1 MAFMELGIKTKVD
14 LQGVEQLKKS
24 LAELKTTMAD
34 PEGHFLSAGLKPEE
48 VQKTTQA
55 VHTLEKALT
64 SAYNVKLNSIDTVKF
79 NQELKKSNMNVTS
92 LYKDLSRLGA
102 EGQSAFLRV
111 AQANLT
117 FGKSVH
123 KTNKLV
129 QDMKETMANTVRW
142 GISSSIWNKMLEAVS
157 QAFTYVKGLDKDLND
172 IRIVTGK
179 SADQME
185 RFAKQANKAA
195 KDLAVSTRDYT
206 QGALIYYQQG
216 LSDKEVETRTN
227 ITAKASNITGQDMST
242 VSEQLTAVWNG
253 YQVAN
258 QAAKEGMDVY
268 ERYVDKM
275 TAVAAS
281 TASDL
286 EEQATAMSKV
296 ASAAYSMGVG
306 FDELNAQ
313 ISTIVSVTR
322 QAPESVGTALKTIY
336 ARLGDL
342 QVDGVDEFGV
352 SLGDVSGKLQTMG
365 IEVMDSNGQMRE
377 MDEVMTEVAAKW
389 DTWTDA
395 QKQAAAVA
403 MAGKRQYNNLI
414 ALFDNWDMYGESL
427 KTSMESAGTLS
438 EQQSIALDSLENKME
453 KMQTSA
459 EKFYDALF
467 DEQSVGGLVDGL
479 TTIVD
484 LLGSLTQGLG
494 GLKTIL
500 PLVGGMMLKFFSK
513 DIANSLTDSFQQSA
527 LIAKNLSD
535 DKAKSENAYQYGKE
549 HLYLREDTKGMTEK
563 EKHQYKL
570 GADQSQKMVNLRQ
583 QFMPF
588 KSKMTDEQLNRANI
602 MMDNQVAAGELVV
615 KYREQEENLLAN
627 NMALQI
633 SNEKKEKYLKLQQ
646 MSLEIEKNEA
656 EYLQKKQEKQ
666 DKIKQLEED
675 AVKVQDKLYQQLQDK
690 EISYTDQYM
699 SEEYLER
706 QYLDEDDLEQRRK
719 YKEELEKINADIR
732 KVNYS
737 ATGEKKYKDSLRE
750 YEKLS
755 QQEDFKK
762 DKIDIETI
770 EKRQVTSKGLS
781 EQFLNDYPIA
791 ESSATISTRTAVD
804 KEIEGSNAQQISAI
818 SDLVQ
823 KKDLGQGDE
832 ETTGKIIEEYSAALK
847 KLKEEGKSTEEVIE
861 EMIDIFEDDELSPED
876 FEKIAEA
883 MENEQKAAKKL
894 EKQLEKTFDD
904 FIEENDTVKELL
916 KDNEDLTYDLRKRFV
931 QLTKSGKTT
940 SEAFKMV
947 GEELGAS
954 SEQMTEVI
962 QKYAEMEAAEKQA
975 KEEQQAFQEEMDM
988 QSAVEGATQAVSGIT
1003 SMVGG
1008 VQGVIS
1014 AFQAASDAS
1023 LDSTERMKASLMG
1036 LGASIPMLI
1045 QGYQSL
1051 IGGIR
1056 TFAGVTNEAT
1066 IAETLHGMKMKANN
1080 ILGQFLTKTKMGQII
1095 AEKLGIVVKTAD
1107 TVATSANTGATAAN
1121 TVATKNQT
1129 AANYELLVSMGP
1141 IMWII
1146 MAIIA
1151 ALAILVVSIIA
1162 ITKSISDNTD
1172 KLVDNA
1178 AASEKDLE
1186 EKKALTEAAREE
1198 KQAIEDVT
1206 SAYEDLA
1213 KQYEDGAISIEELK
1227 TKTYD
1232 LCMQYDLEDLAVKA
1246 LTSSYADLNEVMRE
1260 AQIESDKA
1268 LKASLEAEEDARNKN
1283 LAAQFAANN
1292 NADYGSRFDNGGK
1305 TIDISDFGDEI
1316 GWTVANAF
1324 SGGWSGTIREALSAD
1339 SFGEG
1344 LGKVG
1349 LHLATAGMSSLVTG
1363 DSTEQKQTQELAE
1376 TLKQF
1381 GVIVPED
1388 GQIDAES
1395 FFKAASRNYDEM
1407 LTELQKLDADE
1418 AELLIKALADN
1429 KDEIAAN
1436 TAAIKE
1442 QDELTKGII
1451 LAESY
1456 EEDDISSVIEYNTE
1470 LERLTKELIKE
1481 NETEGYYTGTEE
1493 EIREQAYADA
1503 EKFLRQFSNANK
1515 WQQQDKIIELLQGA
1529 KKQNSGNY
1537 KTTELATT
1545 LEDASLAE
1553 RQFIQE
1559 NIDLV
1564 VRYDSLDEALEEY
1577 KDTIAFMNS
1586 KNFAV
1591 EIKTILEDK
1600 EITQE
1605 KIDELYDNYTDFA
1618 EKTGIDKKT
1627 FEIMDYNEQTTATMN
1642 YYLKTQKAAI
1652 DTKDAVIA
1660 ARKEELAAVTK
1671 EYEEAQEKQRQIKQA
1686 EMLNMLDDVT
1696 DTSKLVTK
1704 VEVAGDYAPY
1714 IEEKQFTME
1723 DVYGMIDKHGA
1734 TLSSMSDQEIQELG
1748 FTSKEYQEK
1757 LGFSEEDMQV
1767 LEAYLNTG
1775 NDAIS
1780 NLKTYFNTKEEA
1792 LELGTEE
1799 IESYENAIK
1808 SLKESIE
1815 TAEAASITYAE
1826 HQEEFLA
1833 KLEANNDSIDSLQ
1846 GSYSDLID
1854 IVSEYNN
1861 QGFLTIDTMQKLINM
1876 DSDTLAALQW
1886 DKATNSLSLNTE
1898 YMKNNLVAK
1907 LEDTKATIQ
1916 QEGTTKLL
1924 ALATDDHSFS
1934 TRMNT
1939 LAQKLNADASLDAAL
1954 TAQESAELWAEAAST
1969 IGGTSG
1975 EAALVVEETNKKLQ
1989 MVQNTIDEIKKNP
2002 FSMIT
2007 GDIIDPDD
2015 LDKLEDVLDRY
2026 WEINHVLSK
2035 IERTMEDLE
2044 RIQSKLH
2051 GQELIDSLKT
2061 ENKLIE
2067 EQNEGYK
2074 KLLEEQQE
2082 EADELEG
2089 KLSHLGVDFY
2099 DNGEIANYEQA
2110 MEEALNRYNAIAGSG
2125 NYSAETKEKAKEE
2138 YEKFKEYMERYD
2150 ELYYEEMEDTRDK
2163 IEENKMAIL
2172 ENNLEAFEVELEVK
2186 LERQQFERDWNDFK
2200 KELDSDFTLEFEN
2213 LDPTL
2218 EALQKN
2224 IGTYTSEDGVLQAN
2238 LDAIK
2243 QVGEEILKLDA
2254 GEESVMFTSISEA
2267 QEKLKELVENSQS
2280 DALDLKDLYEE
2291 AWDTYIEGINQ
2302 AAEKFEKITSE
2313 HERIS
2318 EQLEY
2323 EQELIELIY
2332 GEEAYSKMNN
2342 LYKAQEQNTL
2352 AQVNHF
2358 KSQVDMWQEF
2368 YDNAEEGSADQARYY
2383 ELLNEAQSSL
2393 NESLT
2398 TYIDLLKNDYLN
2410 TINLILQNFENGIS
2424 NGSSFDD
2431 MSEEWEKMKEKS
2443 DKYFDS
2449 IESLYE
2455 VQKFANTMQMGINDT
2470 TSIKNQQK
2478 LQALYDKEI
2487 AYLKEKENLTQYDLD
2502 AAEARYQIALKEIAL
2517 EDAQNAK
2524 NSMKLTRGADGNWSY
2539 QYVADQDDILAKQQ
2553 DLSSSYNDLYQLAN
2567 TAYEENLKSMV
2578 DLQQWYLEKGQ
2589 EIASNDTLTEEQK
2602 QIKFDELR
2610 TQYLDKY
2617 KLLAEENTL
2626 YRNHLNE
2633 ASAAMML
2640 NIYNQDQTAYES
2652 MTEEEK
2658 ALTDGLKLANITS
2671 FSELQEAIEGN
2682 YDGIQTKAETVM
2694 SETLDSWDSGAQSI
2708 ADKWNKD
2715 DGESVKAQV
2724 TQSIDAMKTAWI
2736 EYQESVEIGAEQ
2748 AGESVK
2754 NLGEDYSEVT
2764 SQVKE
2769 LENATSNLVTKT
2781 KDQLTE
2787 YQSTIAGVKTA
2798 WGNVKENISTALT
2811 EAQKYFS
2818 YIGKFKG
2825 EDYNV
2830 PDPKNITE
2838 GNNDGYTTPPPLGS
2852 DGGSGDGGDNGDEK
2866 PTEPRE
2872 INVMA
2877 SSTGGTIRKL
2887 TLTEEQKNQYSIES
2901 NGNGVYSFRDKNTGS
2916 ASYFINKDDYQ
2927 YLKELGYTSNFGAK
2941 SSSPQYV
2948 NMDINDALKIG
2959 VNGYEYLGYGY
2970 KLRLKNG
2977 QTYTYMG
2984 ITTPELTGLSVTE
2997 AISKIRVRE
3006 NQKNLASLDTGGYTG
3021 DWGTTD
3027 GRLAV
3032 LHQKELVLNQA
3043 DTKNILSAVQT
3054 VRDISS
3060 SLEAGIMNKL
3070 SAMIGGLSNLTQL
3083 NYNPVIAD
3091 SGSSTENI
3099 FNITAE
3105 FPNADSVET
3114 IQAAILNLPNIA
3126 SQYIAEHK
3134 K

>member
-14 LQGVEQLKKS
+14 LQGIEQLKKS
-24 LAELKTTMAD
+24 LTELKTTMSN

-48 VQKTTQA
+48 VQRTTQA
-55 VHTLEKALT
+55 VHTLERALT
-64 SAYNVKLNSIDTVKF
+64 SAYNVKLNSIDTAKF

-185 RFAKQANKAA
+185 RFAKQANRAA

-206 QGALIYYQQG
+206 QGALLYYQQG

-227 ITAKASNITGQDMST
+227 ITAKASNVTGQDMST

-258 QAAKEGMDVY
+258 QAAKEGIDVY

-275 TAVAAS
+275 AAVAAS

-365 IEVMDSNGQMRE
+365 VEVMDSNGQMRE
-377 MDEVMTEVAAKW
+377 MDEVMTEVAGKW
-389 DTWTDA
+389 NTWTDA

-414 ALFDNWDMYGESL
+414 ALFDNWDMYGDSL

-438 EQQSIALDSLENKME
+438 EQQNIAVESLEKKME
-453 KMQTSA
+453 RMKTAA
-459 EKFYDALF
+459 ENFYDALF

-535 DKAKSENAYQYGKE
+535 DKAKSENAYKYGKD
-549 HLYLREDTKGMTEK
+549 HLYLREDTRGMTEK
-563 EKHQYKL
+563 EKHQYEL

-588 KSKMTDEQLNRANI
+588 KSKMTDDQLDRANA
-602 MMDNQVAAGELVV
+602 MMDNQAAAGDLVV
-615 KYREQEENLLAN
+615 KYREQEENLLSSN
-627 NMALQI
+627 IALQV
-633 SNEKKEKYLKLQQ
+633 STEKKEQYLKLQQ

-666 DKIKQLEED
+666 E
-675 AVKVQDKLYQQLQDK
+675 KLNQLQEK
-690 EISYTDQYM
+690 ANKAKNQ
-699 SEEYLER
+699 
-706 QYLDEDDLEQRRK
+706 
-719 YKEELEKINADIR
+719 EELEEINADIK
-732 KVNYS
+732 KVNY
-737 ATGEKKYKDSLRE
+737 AHTGEKKYKDSLQE
-750 YEKLS
+750 YEDLS
-755 QQEDFKK
+755 QQKDFKK
-762 DKIDIETI
+762 DEVDIDTI
-770 EKRQVTSKGLS
+770 EKRQGISKGLS
-781 EQFLNDYPIA
+781 EQFLSNYPLA
-791 ESSATISTRTAVD
+791 ESSQTIRTRTAVD
-804 KEIEGSNAQQISAI
+804 SEIGEAYSEQFSAI
-818 SDLVQ
+818 SDLIIS
-823 KKDLGQGDE
+823 KDLGMDAEGDR
-832 ETTGKIIEEYSAALK
+832 TNTDAIIEEYTNAFIQLK
-847 KLKEEGKSTEEVIE
+847 KEGKSTKEVIE
-861 EMIDIFEDDELSPED
+861 GLMEAFGNDKDKISAED
-876 FEKIAEA
+876 FEDLAKA
-883 MENEQKAAKKL
+883 MDKENAAARKL
-894 EKQLEKTFDD
+894 ERQLEKTFDD
-904 FIEENDTVKELL
+904 FIEENDAVKDLL

-931 QLTKSGKTT
+931 QLSKSGKTT
-940 SEAFKMV
+940 SEAFKMI

-962 QKYAEMEAAEKQA
+962 QKYAEMEAAEKAA

-1003 SMVGG
+1003 TMVGG

-1036 LGASIPMLI
+1036 LGASIPMLV

-1095 AEKLGIVVKTAD
+1095 AEKLGITVKTAD
-1107 TVATSANTGATAAN
+1107 TVATGINTGATAAN
-1121 TVATKNQT
+1121 TVATQNQT
-1129 AANYELLVSMGP
+1129 VANYELLVSMGP

-1162 ITKSISDNTD
+1162 ITKAISDNTD
-1172 KLVDNA
+1172 KLVENA

-1268 LKASLEAEEDARNKN
+1268 LKASLEAEEEARNKN

-1292 NADYGSRFDNGGK
+1292 NADYSSRFDNGGK

-1316 GWTVANAF
+1316 GWNIANVF

-1363 DSTEQKQTQELAE
+1363 DSTEQKQSQELAE
-1376 TLKQF
+1376 TLEQF
-1381 GVIVPED
+1381 GVVLTEE
-1388 GQIDAES
+1388 GQIDSES

-1503 EKFLRQFSNANK
+1503 EKFLRQFSNASK
-1515 WQQQDKIIELLQGA
+1515 WQQQDKIIELLQSA

-1627 FEIMDYNEQTTATMN
+1627 FETMDYNEQTTATMN

-1696 DTSKLVTK
+1696 DTSKLVAK

-1734 TLSSMSDQEIQELG
+1734 TLSSMSDQEIQELK
-1748 FTSKEYQEK
+1748 FAPKETQEK

-1815 TAEAASITYAE
+1815 IADAASITYAD

-1846 GSYSDLID
+1846 GNYSDLID

-1989 MVQNTIDEIKKNP
+1989 MVQSTIDEIKKNP

-2007 GDIIDPDD
+2007 GDIVDPDD

-2026 WEINHVLSK
+2026 WEINHALGK

-2044 RIQSKLH
+2044 RIQDKLH

-2067 EQNEGYK
+2067 EQSEGYK

-2172 ENNLEAFEVELEVK
+2172 ENNLEIFEVELEVK
-2186 LERQQFERDWNDFK
+2186 LDDKQFERDWNDFK

-2213 LDPTL
+2213 LDPVL
-2218 EALQKN
+2218 GALQEN

-2254 GEESVMFTSISEA
+2254 GEESVMFNSISEA
-2267 QEKLKELVENSQS
+2267 QEKLKELIENSQS

-2291 AWDTYIEGINQ
+2291 AWDTYIEGIDQ

-2332 GEEAYSKMNN
+2332 GEEAYSKMSN

-2368 YDNAEEGSADQARYY
+2368 YDNAEEGSADQAKYY

-2410 TINLILQNFENGIS
+2410 TINLILQNFEKGIS
-2424 NGSSFDD
+2424 NGGSFDD
-2431 MSEEWEKMKEKS
+2431 VAEEWERMKEKS

-2567 TAYEENLKSMV
+2567 TAYEENLKNMV

-2626 YRNHLNE
+2626 YRNNLNE
-2633 ASAAMML
+2633 ASAAMLL
-2640 NIYNQDQTAYES
+2640 NIYNQDQTAYTN

-2671 FSELQEAIEGN
+2671 FSEMQEAIEGN
-2682 YDGIQTKAETVM
+2682 YNGIQTKAETVM
-2694 SETLDSWDSGAQSI
+2694 SETLESWDSGAQSI

-2724 TQSIDAMKTAWI
+2724 VQSIDAMQTAWA
-2736 EYQESVEIGAEQ
+2736 EYQKSVEIGAEQ
-2748 AGESVK
+2748 AGVSVK

-2769 LENATSNLVTKT
+2769 LEDATSNLVIKT
-2781 KDQLTE
+2781 KSQLTE

-2798 WGNVKENISTALT
+2798 WGNVKDNISTALT

-2825 EDYNV
+2825 EDYDV
-2830 PDPKNITE
+2830 PTPGDVKE
-2838 GNNDGYTTPPPLGS
+2838 GNGSGYTTPPPLGS
-2852 DGGSGDGGDNGDEK
+2852 GGDGGSGDGGDNGDED
-2866 PTEPRE
+2866 PPEPRE

-2877 SSTGGTIRKL
+2877 SSTGGKIRTL

-2901 NGNGVYSFRDKNTGS
+2901 DGNGTYSFRDKNTGS
-2916 ASYFINKDDYQ
+2916 ASFYISKDDYQ
-2927 YLKELGYTSNFGAK
+2927 YLKELGYTSNFGEK
-2941 SSSPQYV
+2941 SSSPQYA
-2948 NMDINDALKIG
+2948 NMDINDALKVG
-2959 VNGYEYLGYGY
+2959 VKDYEYLGYGY
-2970 KLRLKNG
+2970 KLSLKNG

-3006 NQKNLASLDTGGYTG
+3006 NQKNSASFDTGGYTG
-3021 DWGTTD
+3021 DWGSTD
-3027 GRLAV
+3027 GRLAI
-3032 LHQKELVLNQA
+3032 LHQKELVLNQK
-3043 DTKNILSAVQT
+3043 DTGNILTAVQT

-3060 SLEAGIMNKL
+3060 SLESGIMSKL

-3083 NYNPVIAD
+3083 SYNPAIAD
-3091 SGSSTENI
+3091 NGSSTENI